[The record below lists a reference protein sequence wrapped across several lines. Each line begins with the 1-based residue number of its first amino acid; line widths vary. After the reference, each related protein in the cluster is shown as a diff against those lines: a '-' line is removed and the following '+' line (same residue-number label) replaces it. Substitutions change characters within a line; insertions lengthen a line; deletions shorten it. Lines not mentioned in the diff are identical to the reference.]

1 MITSLP
7 AGSVFAGYQVDAV
20 LARGGM
26 GVVYL
31 ATEIRPRRRIAL
43 KLIAPALAAD
53 PAYRERFLR
62 EVDALAALE
71 HPNVVPMHAA
81 GEWEGQL
88 YLAMRYLDGP
98 DLAEVVRTR
107 GPLLPAEVVALLA
120 PIADALDVAHARGI
134 VHRDVT
140 PSNIRLD
147 ARGIPYL
154 TDFGLT
160 KRAATTG
167 VTALTLGPMGTPA
180 YMAPEQFANDA
191 AEPAPD
197 PALATRADVYALGCV
212 LVTLLTGAPPYP
224 RDTYEAALWAHVHAD
239 PPAISERIPGLPA
252 TLDAVV
258 ARALAKDPA
267 ARFPTPGAL
276 VAAVREALVGA
287 GEGATTSP
295 TAATVPAGG
304 QPARAA
310 VPTPA
315 AGVPSRGPT
324 ASNPATPKPAAVPPP
339 PRLPAQHRRRPD
351 LAVAARTVAA
361 VALITLAA
369 GSVIGAG
376 LLLAGSTGAGSPG
389 SPAPSTAAGVRATP
403 EPTARPTPRPT
414 PTPTPTPSPT
424 PSPTPVPTP
433 RVGAPEDV
441 ARLRAWIPRLVRN
454 DCVSGKLRYATER
467 AALVCSAKD
476 AKAVRYALWN
486 DVAALQYR
494 WDRFVAVAVATT
506 GGHCAAG
513 EEAVGTWGDE
523 GIFGLFGET
532 RGSLACSVEKGGDAR
547 IDWTTID
554 APIWATLWRDDE
566 DIAAA
571 YGTWSEARLNPLR
584 EPR

>member
-1 MITSLP
+1 MITSLA
-7 AGSVFAGYQVDAV
+7 AGSVFAGYQVEAV

-31 ATEIRPRRRIAL
+31 ATELRPRRRIAL

-62 EVDALAALE
+62 EVDSLAALE
-71 HPNVVPMHAA
+71 HPNVVPIHAA

-88 YLAMRYLDGP
+88 YLAMRFLDGP

-107 GPLLPAEVVALLA
+107 GPLPPAEVIALLA

-160 KRAATTG
+160 KRAATAG
-167 VTALTLGPMGTPA
+167 PAALTLGPMGTPA

-191 AEPAPD
+191 AAPAPD
-197 PALATRADVYALGCV
+197 PALAPRADVYALGCV
-212 LVTLLTGAPPYP
+212 LVTLLTGTPPYP
-224 RDTYEAALWAHVHAD
+224 RETYEAALWAHVHAD
-239 PPAISERIPGLPA
+239 PPAMSARVPSLPA
-252 TLDAVV
+252 ALDAVAV
-258 ARALAKDPA
+258 RALAKDPA
-267 ARFPTPGAL
+267 ARFATPGAL
-276 VAAVREALVGA
+276 VAAARAAL
-287 GEGATTSP
+287 ATASEVAAASP
-295 TAATVPAGG
+295 TAV
-304 QPARAA
+304 
-310 VPTPA
+310 
-315 AGVPSRGPT
+315 
-324 ASNPATPKPAAVPPP
+324 
-339 PRLPAQHRRRPD
+339 
-351 LAVAARTVAA
+351 TVAA
-361 VALITLAA
+361 GGAALPRAGAPSPAPAAEPRRRSPPAVARTIGAVALVAVVA

-376 LLLAGSTGAGSPG
+376 LLVAGSAGAGPFASPT
-389 SPAPSTAAGVRATP
+389 PSAAAGAQPTP
-403 EPTARPTPRPT
+403 RPTARPTPRPT

-433 RVGAPEDV
+433 RVGAPENV
-441 ARLRAWIPRLVRN
+441 ARLRAWVPRQVRN
-454 DCVSGKLRYATER
+454 DCSSAEVTYATEL

-476 AKAVRYALWN
+476 TTAVRYALWA
-486 DVAALQYR
+486 DAAALRYR
-494 WDRFVAVAVATT
+494 WDRFVARAVTT
-506 GGHCAAG
+506 AGGRCAAG
-513 EEAVGTWGDE
+513 EEATGTWGDE
-523 GIFGLFGET
+523 GILGFFGEI
-532 RGSLACSVEKGGDAR
+532 RGRIACSVEKDGDAR
-547 IDWTTID
+547 VDWTVNE
-554 APIWATLWRDDE
+554 APIWSTLWRSDE